1 MRILNNSYDA
11 NEELLTLP
19 REYPVELAKKNND
32 VVIYNSGFTTYNLDR
47 FYEFLDNL
55 KNGIKDKIRITEYY
69 VDGPPVIKILDYNGN
84 VIKLTI
90 DSTRYGMVNEPYV
103 FYGHYID
110 EKDEIIGDYLV
121 KSFYLINDN
130 KEKSIIE
137 YIIRKI

>member
-1 MRILNNSYDA
+1 M
-11 NEELLTLP
+11 
-19 REYPVELAKKNND
+19 
-32 VVIYNSGFTTYNLDR
+32 DR